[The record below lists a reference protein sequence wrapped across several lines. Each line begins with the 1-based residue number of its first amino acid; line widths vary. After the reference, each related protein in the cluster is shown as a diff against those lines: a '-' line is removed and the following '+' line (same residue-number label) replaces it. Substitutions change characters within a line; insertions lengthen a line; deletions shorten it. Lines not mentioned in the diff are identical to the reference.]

1 MSEHTAASAATQ
13 QFRHG
18 RERECKLRRRDA
30 EGVRDRERGER
41 RDDARHERG
50 VIKHT
55 HADDL
60 EREDRRRQRC
70 AEQSREHS
78 AHTAERGD
86 AHVLFVEMEQLPD
99 VAAKAAADLQRGTL
113 APGAAAE
120 QMRDDGRQVDRRHEQ
135 QRHLVAEVDGVD
147 NGVGVLVFHFGQA
160 VDGRDEQAA
169 HRQQPQQPRVRGAE
183 CRRPVHAQV
192 KGRADQ
198 PADAAG
204 HARDDEPLEK
214 RAHKLPHGARFPLG
228 LFFHIVHGDGVL
240 FYAYLRQ
247 IGAYASTIQQNL
259 QKFHRHT

>member
-1 MSEHTAASAATQ
+1 
-13 QFRHG
+13 
-18 RERECKLRRRDA
+18 
-30 EGVRDRERGER
+30 
-41 RDDARHERG
+41 
-50 VIKHT
+50 
-55 HADDL
+55 
-60 EREDRRRQRC
+60 
-70 AEQSREHS
+70 
-78 AHTAERGD
+78 
-86 AHVLFVEMEQLPD
+86 MEQLPD
-99 VAAKAAADLQRGTL
+99 IAAEAGADLQCGAL

-120 QMRDDGRQVDRRHEQ
+120 QVRDDGRQVDRRHEQ
-135 QRHLVAEVDGVD
+135 QRHLVAEVNGVD

-169 HRQQPQQPRVRGAE
+169 HRQQPRVRGAKR
-183 CRRPVHAQV
+183 RRPVHAQV

-198 PADAAG
+198 PADATG